1 MRLGAVRRL
10 RWKRIG
16 TASFRTVV
24 GGIFRASVQ
33 SVVGLGRLVFRV
45 GGMVGRFGYGVR
57 KEGWSD
63 GNMRLRSGRI
73 LKVDS

>member
-33 SVVGLGRLVFRV
+33 FVVGLGRLVFRV
-45 GGMVGRFGYGVR
+45 GRDGRMEICGLDL
-57 KEGWSD
+57 EGS
-63 GNMRLRSGRI
+63 
-73 LKVDS
+73 